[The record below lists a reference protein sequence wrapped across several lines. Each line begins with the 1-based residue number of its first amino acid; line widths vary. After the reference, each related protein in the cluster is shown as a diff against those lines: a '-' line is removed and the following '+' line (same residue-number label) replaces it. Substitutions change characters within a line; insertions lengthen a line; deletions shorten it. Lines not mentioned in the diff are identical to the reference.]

1 VTALAILEPLGNKFR
16 KIEVVKH
23 LRTEE
28 LEIIKEL
35 GKKFS
40 NNDIFFEI
48 EGNSKLVL
56 HLRVLDIR
64 KFKES
69 VNDLLRRYD
78 LNSGDSVLSTLIA
91 NIESIGSYGI
101 KGGKRIFVDYNKER
115 KVSQRKS
122 KILQRGSFFYAKE
135 NSFLRSNNNVPDQFV
150 NRILQGNS
158 LNVLKS
164 FPSNCIDIVLTSPP
178 YNFGLGYD
186 TSEDGVDWKRYFEG
200 LYAIF
205 EECIRVLKFGGRII
219 VNIQPLFSDY
229 IPSHHLVSN
238 FFISRKLI
246 WKGEIMWEKHN
257 YNCKYTA
264 WGSWKSP
271 SSPYLKYTWEFLEI
285 FCKGSLG
292 KEGSTNHI
300 DITGDEFK
308 KWVNA
313 KWDIAPERHMT
324 KYGHPSMFPEELVKR
339 ALKLFSYR
347 NDIVLDP
354 FNGVGTTTLVAKKI
368 GRRYIGI
375 DLSEE
380 YCRSAEKRLMEVL

>member
-1 VTALAILEPLGNKFR
+1 MTALAILEPLGNKFR

-135 NSFLRSNNNVPDQFV
+135 NSFLRSNNNVPDQFM
-150 NRILQGNS
+150 NKILQGDS
-158 LNVLKS
+158 LDVLKS

-292 KEGSTNHI
+292 KEGSAKNI
-300 DITGDEFK
+300 DIIGDEFK
-308 KWVNA
+308 KWVYA
-313 KWDIAPERHMT
+313 KWDISPERQMK
-324 KYGHPSMFPEELVKR
+324 KYGHPAMFPEELVRR
-339 ALKLFSYR
+339 ALKLFSYK
-347 NDIVLDP
+347 NDVVLDP
-354 FNGVGTTTLVAKKI
+354 FNGVGTTTLVAKKL
-368 GRRYIGI
+368 GRRYVGI
-375 DLSEE
+375 DVSEE
-380 YCRSAEKRLMEVL
+380 YCRIAKKRLMEVL

>member
-1 VTALAILEPLGNKFR
+1 MAILEPLGNKFR
-16 KIEVVKH
+16 KIEVVKQI
-23 LRTEE
+23 RAEE
-28 LEIIKEL
+28 LEIIKEI

-40 NNDIFFEI
+40 TDALLFEI
-48 EGNSKLVL
+48 DGNSKLIL
-56 HLRVLDIR
+56 YLRVLDIR
-64 KFKES
+64 KFKET
-69 VNDLLRRYD
+69 VNDLLHHYD
-78 LNSGDSVLSTLIA
+78 LNLEDSVLSTLISK
-91 NIESIGSYGI
+91 IESIGSYGI
-101 KGGKRIFVDYNKER
+101 KGGKRIFVDYNIER

-122 KILQRGSFFYAKE
+122 KIRQRGSIFYTE
-135 NSFLRSNNNVPDQFV
+135 EGSFLRKNNNVPDQFV

-292 KEGSTNHI
+292 KEGSTKNI
-300 DITGDEFK
+300 DIIGDEFK
-308 KWVNA
+308 KWVYA
-313 KWDIAPERHMT
+313 KWDISPERQMK
-324 KYGHPSMFPEELVKR
+324 KYGHPAMFPEELVRR
-339 ALKLFSYR
+339 ALKLFSYK
-347 NDIVLDP
+347 NDVVLDP
-354 FNGVGTTTLVAKKI
+354 FNGVGTTTLVAKKL
-368 GRRYIGI
+368 GRRYVGI
-375 DLSEE
+375 DVSEE
-380 YCRSAEKRLMEVL
+380 YCRIAKKRLMEVL